1 MLVSFCKIQIT
12 LFFSGVGTDS
22 MNLMQFLF
30 WWKKES
36 SFLNAFVLL
45 RYENSSMS
53 EEQIMDLVAE
63 TLAAVGLKVC
73 LQCVIFICV
82 ASGGSFPAKKSS
94 PDRLL
99 FP

>member
-22 MNLMQFLF
+22 MTLMQFLF
-30 WWKKES
+30 WRKKES

-73 LQCVIFICV
+73 LQCENFHLCSI
-82 ASGGSFPAKKSS
+82 
-94 PDRLL
+94 RWL
-99 FP
+99 FPS

>member
-22 MNLMQFLF
+22 MTLMQFLF
-30 WWKKES
+30 WRKKES

-73 LQCVIFICV
+73 LQCEIFHLCSI
-82 ASGGSFPAKKSS
+82 
-94 PDRLL
+94 RWL
-99 FP
+99 FPS

>member
-22 MNLMQFLF
+22 MTLMQFLF
-30 WWKKES
+30 WRKKES

-73 LQCVIFICV
+73 LQCENFHLCSIMW
-82 ASGGSFPAKKSS
+82 
-94 PDRLL
+94 L
-99 FP
+99 FPS